1 MLRFSSIV
9 TALLTDQISCVL
21 LPTGDGLLPEFHLG
35 LIMALVVGVVGVPG
49 RGGTVVARLLGDVQ
63 ASEVLEVL
71 NKEELIGSQ
80 PGEGSVVEGRA

>member
-1 MLRFSSIV
+1 
-9 TALLTDQISCVL
+9 
-21 LPTGDGLLPEFHLG
+21 
-35 LIMALVVGVVGVPG
+35 MALVVGVVGVPG